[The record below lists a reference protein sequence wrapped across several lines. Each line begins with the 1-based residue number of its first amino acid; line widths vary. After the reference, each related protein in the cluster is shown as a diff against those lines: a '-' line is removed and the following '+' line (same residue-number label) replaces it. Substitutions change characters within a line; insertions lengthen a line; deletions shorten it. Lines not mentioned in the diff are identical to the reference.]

1 MMENLRQ
8 LFRGKESKKEEAAE
22 KKLPAKTYAKGEKME
37 EAAMKKPAAKK
48 STVAKATTKKGKK

>member
-22 KKLPAKTYAKGEKME
+22 KKLPAKTYAKGEKAE
-37 EAAMKKPAAKK
+37 EAAR
-48 STVAKATTKKGKK
+48 GG